1 MQPVSPKGHEGDS
14 MNRLMI
20 LAAAATLLGVGR
32 LTNELV
38 ADPPVDLQSATPGVA
53 QVGHVNVSGTVR
65 AGSFYGSSG
74 GDTTKVVSGWATS
87 PTGFVFGGDFR
98 TNSVDGRGIFASALS
113 TTGFNYGGD
122 FRSASV
128 NGRGIFGY
136 ATATIGPNIGGE
148 FRTLSGAGRGVVGSA
163 LAATGTGVGV
173 YGESAS
179 PNGFAGF
186 FDGRLNVT
194 LDALIGGDV
203 SAGTFSGSGAGLIKL
218 NASNVFSGSLDD
230 ARLSANVPLLNANN
244 QFTGSVKVVSGV
256 TSPLWAV
263 TNSTVAQ
270 AVLGNATATTGSAVG
285 GYFLS
290 SSSNGAGVFGAGTA
304 STGKSMGGYFET
316 NSTSGSGVVGVA
328 GPNTGNTRAGEFEN
342 YSNAGIAVYGW
353 ERAASGNTYGVV
365 GQNSSL
371 SGYGVYSSGA
381 TGASGTKS
389 FRIDHP
395 SDPENKY
402 LLHYSSEG
410 PEPLNVYTGNV
421 VTDAQGEAWVQ
432 LPDYFGDINKEF
444 RYTLTVVD
452 DSDSDTFV
460 MAKVAREIR
469 DNKFKI
475 RTNQPRVKVSWEVKG
490 VRNDL
495 WVRKHGAPVEL
506 DKEGIERGTYQ
517 HPDLYGMPKERGLFF
532 QSDGRSVPK
541 APPTPSR

>member
-1 MQPVSPKGHEGDS
+1 

-20 LAAAATLLGVGR
+20 LAAAATLLGVGK

-38 ADPPVDLQSATPGVA
+38 ADPPVDLQSATPGIA

-65 AGSFYGSSG
+65 AGTFYGSSG

-163 LAATGTGVGV
+163 LAATGTGIGV
-173 YGESAS
+173 YGESTS
-179 PNGFAGF
+179 PNGFAGY

-194 LDALIGGDV
+194 LDALVGGKV
-203 SAGTFSGSGAGLIKL
+203 TAASFSGSGADLIKL
-218 NASNVFSGSLDD
+218 DAGNVFSGTLAD
-230 ARLSANVPLLNANN
+230 ARLSANIPLLDAAN
-244 QFTGSVKVVSGV
+244 QFTDSVKVASEVQI
-256 TSPLWAV
+256 PLSSV
-263 TNSTVAQ
+263 TNSTVGH
-270 AVLGNATATTGSAVG
+270 AVFGDATATTGNAFG
-285 GYFLS
+285 GYFASNS
-290 SSSNGAGVFGAGTA
+290 SSGAGVYGEGLAT
-304 STGKSMGGYFET
+304 TGSAIGGYFA
-316 NSTSGSGVVGVA
+316 SYSKSGQGVLGVA
-328 GPNTGNTRAGEFEN
+328 LPNTGNTRAGQFEN
-342 YSNAGIAVYGW
+342 WSIAGIAVYGW
-353 ERAASGNTYGVV
+353 ARAPNGNTYGVV
-365 GQNSSL
+365 GQCN

-410 PEPLNVYTGNV
+410 PQPLNVYTGNV
-421 VTDAQGEAWVQ
+421 VTDALGEAWVQ

-460 MAKVAREIR
+460 IAKVARKIR
-469 DNKFKI
+469 ENRFKI
-475 RTNQPRVKVSWEVKG
+475 RTNAPRVEVTWRVEG

-495 WVRKHGAPVEL
+495 WVQKHGAPVEVVK
-506 DKEGIERGTYQ
+506 DGKERGTYQ
-517 HPDLYGMPKERGLFF
+517 HPDLYGMPEERGTFF
-532 QSDGRSVPK
+532 QSERTVPPPSSSRRSEAAIRGAQK
-541 APPTPSR
+541 

>member
-1 MQPVSPKGHEGDS
+1 